1 MKLRIDSGDDRNGG
15 VPRGNGRE
23 YVGASALRA
32 ASTWGGRGR
41 RPGDAAITSPVDR
54 REPLGIVLIGLAHL
68 RPERNATLPSG
79 SAGGGSV
86 ADMIRSRP

>member
-1 MKLRIDSGDDRNGG
+1 MTTET
-15 VPRGNGRE
+15 VACQEENGRE

-32 ASTWGGRGR
+32 ASTWGARGR
-41 RPGDAAITSPVDR
+41 RPGDAVITSPVDDR
-54 REPLGIVLIGLAHL
+54 REPLDIVLIGLVHL
-68 RPERNATLPSG
+68 RSERNATSPSG